1 MTAIRIDI
9 RGRQFEAELP
19 LGQVVRLGR
28 NAGLELTLDAQGVA
42 AEHCSLEAL
51 PDGRVRL
58 RDLDSGEPTRR
69 NGAVVRQAALAE
81 GDVVELGEVRV
92 TVGAPTAVQVAVAP
106 APAASA
112 APAAPAP
119 ERGVAERS
127 VHERRAERSVERTT
141 SRQAAAPR
149 SKVPWI
155 VAGVAGVGL
164 LALWMVFGR
173 SAPSAARDPRIVEAQ
188 AHAEAGRY
196 GQAATLLA
204 AVEAD
209 GRSDDLARQLTDRVA
224 RGRTRIEN
232 AIAEL
237 VIVQL
242 DKTDAMLAEHRREL
256 LERFG
261 EDAGPRFDQFLVGVH
276 AAREAWLQGRADVIA
291 HDADAWKR
299 EHRFDLWRAAWD
311 TVGRSAPAGVDAAAR
326 VAEGRAEVEATAN
339 ELAARVMQQVEEKL
353 EKGLVWRAVDEV
365 ERVIAGYQGFAVHA
379 TLEKLLERARA
390 EKARP
395 PVPEPSDP
403 TTPAPT
409 PAPATP
415 VPPET
420 SGDAP
425 ADAPTGEPTR
435 PLPLDAGG
443 ALAIARAAAADALAR
458 REFAAAAEAAGA
470 AASAVPD
477 GAPREAVRAY
487 AADLVRAQAGV
498 SHLIA
503 AIQSEAKR
511 FRNVPV
517 GGRLRVDVR
526 KADASGFDAVVQGG
540 ESRFVWARLAAS
552 TWDALLQRQDPE
564 GEAAY
569 DAACLARALGLDS
582 RTDTLLVQAGA
593 TGFDEASLF
602 RVLARWRGIE
612 LPADGFV
619 PYDGRYVTH
628 AEREALEREKAIV
641 AALADVTSTKPET
654 RQAAY
659 ARLLAFGDHAA
670 PRLAAALHARRAA
683 VVESLA
689 GASAWTSAK
698 TKSRLF
704 EELEKRRAHAL
715 ALIRDEQ
722 AYPYPNP
729 DHRSQADVE
738 ERVAAVRQVWENPFE
753 LIVGWDDK
761 LKADLAQLAEV
772 DDVLVRVDPAH
783 DASLDALAKRVNE
796 AVDMP
801 SVVPDAGA
809 AKVRQYSLEVLAF
822 NLKVPVT
829 CTFEERDNVLV
840 VNEYRMMMGLNAVKI
855 HERLLRA
862 ARGHSRHMKENSYFS
877 HDVPGDK
884 GATAENRTPG
894 ARAKAQGYG
903 GGVGENIAMGLHTG
917 RDAFKAWFTSSG
929 HHRNMLGGGWTE
941 MACGRSGGYWTQL
954 FGAMTGKS
962 LDVPEALP
970 DPPPFYAPEP
980 EAPPRSARRNDEG
993 DESVE

>member
-1 MTAIRIDI
+1 MTTIRIDI

-28 NAGLELTLDAQGVA
+28 QAGLELTLEAQGVA
-42 AEHCSLEAL
+42 AVHCSLEAL

-69 NGAVVRQAALAE
+69 NGAVVRQAALSE

-92 TVGAPTAVQVAVAP
+92 TVGAPGVVEAAVVP
-106 APAASA
+106 APPAVSRAAA
-112 APAAPAP
+112 TRP
-119 ERGVAERS
+119 AERTG
-127 VHERRAERSVERTT
+127 ERTGERPVERSSSRTAQP
-141 SRQAAAPR
+141 RR

-173 SAPSAARDPRIVEAQ
+173 SPPPAARDPRIAEAQ
-188 AHAEAGRY
+188 ADAEAGRY
-196 GQAATLLA
+196 QHAASLLEG
-204 AVEAD
+204 VEAD
-209 GRSDDLARQLTDRVA
+209 GRSDDLARQLADRVA

-237 VIVQL
+237 TIVRL

-261 EDAGPRFDQFLVGVH
+261 EDAGPRFDKFLVEVRD
-276 AAREAWLQGRADVIA
+276 ARQAWLDQRAEVIA
-291 HDADAWKR
+291 RDADAWKR

-311 TVGRSAPAGVDAAAR
+311 TVGRSAPAGIDAEAR
-326 VAEGRAEVEATAN
+326 VAEGQAEVEATAN
-339 ELAARVMQQVEEKL
+339 AYAERLVQQVEEKL
-353 EKGLVWRAVDEV
+353 ENGLVWRAVDDI
-365 ERVIAGYQGFAVHA
+365 ERVIAGYQGFAVHT
-379 TLEKLLERARA
+379 TLEKLLERARI

-395 PVPEPSDP
+395 PVPGTPDP
-403 TTPAPT
+403 TTPVAPT
-409 PAPATP
+409 PPEDTTP
-415 VPPET
+415 PD
-420 SGDAP
+420 G
-425 ADAPTGEPTR
+425 PTTDEPTK
-435 PLPLDAGG
+435 PLPLDASG
-443 ALAIARAAAADALAR
+443 ALAIARAAASEALGKR
-458 REFAAAAEAAGA
+458 DFAAAAAVVAA
-470 AASAVPD
+470 AASSVPE
-477 GAPREAVRAY
+477 GAPRDAVRAY
-487 AADLVRAQAGV
+487 AADLTRAHAGV
-498 SHLIA
+498 SHLVD
-503 AIQSEAKR
+503 AIQADAKH
-511 FRNVPV
+511 FRNVAV

-526 KADASGFDAVVQGG
+526 KADATGFDAVVQGG
-540 ESRFVWARLAAS
+540 ESRFTWSRLATS
-552 TWDALLQRQDPE
+552 TWDTLLQRQDPE
-564 GEAAY
+564 GEAAF
-569 DAACLARALGLDS
+569 DAACLARALGLDP
-582 RTDTLLVQAGA
+582 RADALLVQAGA
-593 TGFDEASLF
+593 SGFDEASLF
-602 RVLARWRGIE
+602 RVIARWRGID
-612 LPADGFV
+612 LPPDGFV
-619 PYDGRYVTH
+619 AYDGRYVTL

-654 RQAAY
+654 RHAAY
-659 ARLLAFGDHAA
+659 ARLLAFGEHAA
-670 PRLAAALHARRAA
+670 PRLAEALRARRTAI
-683 VVESLA
+683 VDSLA
-689 GASAWTSAK
+689 SAPGWTSAK

-704 EELEKRRAHAL
+704 EELEKRRASAL
-715 ALIRDEQ
+715 ALIRDDQ

-729 DHRSQADVE
+729 DHRSQPEVE
-738 ERVAAVRQVWENPFE
+738 ALVAAVREVWENPFA

-761 LKADLAQLAEV
+761 LKEDLGQLAEV
-772 DDVLVRVDPAH
+772 DDVLVKVDPAH
-783 DASLDALAKRVNE
+783 DASLDAIAKRVNE

-801 SVVPDAGA
+801 SVVPEAGA
-809 AKVRQYSLEVLAF
+809 AKLRQYSLEVLAF
-822 NLKVPVT
+822 NLKTPVT

-862 ARGHSRHMKENSYFS
+862 ARGHSRHMKENGYFA
-877 HDVPGDK
+877 HDVPADK
-884 GATAENRTPG
+884 GANAENRSPG

-929 HHRNMLGGGWTE
+929 HHRNMLGAGWTE

-980 EAPPRSARRNDEG
+980 EAAPRSARRDDTDEG
-993 DESVE
+993 VE